1 MGAMLATGRVDRV
14 SFNGNRGTVTLMF
27 WRREDEEAAREEAMR
42 NRGTK
47 TGSSTAAPIP
57 ARRF

>member
-14 SFNGNRGTVTLMF
+14 SFNGNRGTVTLF

-42 NRGTK
+42 TRGTK

-57 ARRF
+57 ARSF